1 MVLVFIILDWIFVM
15 MNTTTM
21 IPRRRVSGEKIGCSH
36 WSTTLFELA
45 VILKKILWSLNNT
58 DNKGEQRV
66 STSIR

>member
-15 MNTTTM
+15 NTTTM
-21 IPRRRVSGEKIGCSH
+21 IPCRRVSGEKIGCSH